1 MCDYEQDLSPRLTGA
16 YKDRRDPTCNHTW
29 ESVKTRNKEETQGK
43 ENKRTQVGMSM
54 SFLGNNNKYTIL
66 SKTQPLNWHVWRKG
80 VEVAIKMMLRGC

>member
-1 MCDYEQDLSPRLTGA
+1 
-16 YKDRRDPTCNHTW
+16 
-29 ESVKTRNKEETQGK
+29 
-43 ENKRTQVGMSM
+43 MSM